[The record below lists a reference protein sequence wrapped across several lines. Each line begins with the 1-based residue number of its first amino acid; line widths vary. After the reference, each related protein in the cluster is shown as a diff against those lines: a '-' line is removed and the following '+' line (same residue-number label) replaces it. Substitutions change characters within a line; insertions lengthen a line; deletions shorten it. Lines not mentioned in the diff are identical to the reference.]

1 MSDEVFTFTDFKDF
15 HLIPTVPPEVLGSL
29 ITKICL
35 ANKQMV
41 DFCKLQVYN
50 MDFHGYVM
58 PDDSYVI
65 FEYNFNL

>member
-15 HLIPTVPPEVLGSL
+15 RLVPTVPPAILGSL
-29 ITKICL
+29 ITKIGL

-41 DFCKLQVYN
+41 DFCKLQVDN

-58 PDDSYVI
+58 PDDSCVI
-65 FEYNFNL
+65 FSYDYNL